1 LKVRMPSLKPLNM
14 TAAPNLTSAGQALR
28 DCEARYRILFDANP
42 QPMWVCELKTLT
54 FLAVN
59 DAAVRHYGY
68 SRDDFL
74 SMSMDRICPRDDLP
88 RLRQLLERETSIGPC
103 RHIKK
108 DGTVIYAETTLHP
121 LLFGDRPARLM
132 LSVDVTE
139 GKRADFLYRML
150 VDSIPSSVLL
160 IDESLCVS
168 LANRNFLE
176 KARRSKADTFGKPL
190 TEVFPL
196 VILDELG
203 LLAQIRQAFK
213 SAQASQ
219 GQRLTYRAP
228 GVPLRTYYYG
238 IIPMSW
244 GGHVEHVMLLMDDVT
259 EQLRLGEEIR
269 RIERHLA
276 SVVESANE
284 IVLSTDTKGRISSW
298 NTAAVR
304 ICGYTS
310 REVQGKSLF
319 DYCPECHREKLRA
332 SFREAGQQGNSCAAE
347 YDFTTNNGAVIPIS
361 WVFSPM
367 KDDAGAT
374 VGIVAVGRDL
384 TEQRKF
390 ELQIRQA
397 DKLAALGV
405 MAGGIAHE
413 VRTPLT
419 IASSAAQFLMED
431 DITPEFRKECA
442 AKVHLGM
449 HRASAI
455 IENLLRFA
463 RPSGHLEMT
472 QVNLE
477 TVIRQACTLIANEA
491 RLQKI
496 EILFKFPNKPTLVA
510 GIASLL
516 EQVFLNLFFNA
527 MNAISDGGTL
537 TISVEELAGKAA
549 VHVTDTG
556 CGIANK
562 DVDKIF
568 DPFYTNAR
576 VGGGTGLGLSICYSI
591 VKQHSGSID
600 AESVPGK
607 GTTFLVTFPAVPRQ

>member
-1 LKVRMPSLKPLNM
+1 MNTDPDLRG
-14 TAAPNLTSAGQALR
+14 AEQASR
-28 DCEARYRILFDANP
+28 DFEDRYRVLFDANP
-42 QPMWVCELKTLT
+42 QSMWICDLKTLA

-59 DAAVRHYGY
+59 DAAIRYYGY
-68 SRDDFL
+68 SRDEFL
-74 SMSMDRICPRDDLP
+74 SMSMDRICLRDDQP
-88 RLRQLLERETSIGPC
+88 RLRQMIERETRIGPC

-108 DGTVIYAETTLHP
+108 DGTAIYAETTLHS
-121 LLFGDRPARLM
+121 LLFAGRPARLM
-132 LSVDVTE
+132 SSVDVTE
-139 GKRADFLYRML
+139 GKRAEFLYHML

-160 IDESLCVS
+160 VDESLCVS

-203 LLAQIRQAFK
+203 LLAQIRQSFK
-213 SAQASQ
+213 SAQPSQ

-284 IVLSTDTKGRISSW
+284 IVLSTDTRGRISSW

-310 REVQGKSLF
+310 REVQGNSLF
-319 DYCPECHREKLRA
+319 DYCPERHREKLRA

-347 YDFTTNNGAVIPIS
+347 YDFTTSSGAVIPIS

-384 TEQRKF
+384 TEQRKL
-390 ELQIRQA
+390 EQQIRQA

-463 RPSGHLEMT
+463 RPSGHTEMT

-477 TVIRQACTLIANEA
+477 TVIRQAGTLIANEA

-496 EILFKFPNKPTLVA
+496 AIVFKFPNKPALVA

-516 EQVFLNLFFNA
+516 EQVFLNLYFNA
-527 MNAISDGGTL
+527 MSAISDGGAL
-537 TISVEELAGKAA
+537 TISVAEADGKAV
-549 VHVTDTG
+549 VHVQDTG
-556 CGIANK
+556 CGIADN
-562 DVDKIF
+562 DIDKIF

-576 VGGGTGLGLSICYSI
+576 AGGGTGLGLSICYSI
-591 VKQHSGSID
+591 VKQHSGSINV
-600 AESVPGK
+600 ESVPGK
-607 GTTFLVTFPAVPRQ
+607 GTTFIVAFPAVRR

>member
-1 LKVRMPSLKPLNM
+1 MN
-14 TAAPNLTSAGQALR
+14 AAPNLKGVEQAPR
-28 DCEARYRILFDANP
+28 NTEDRYRILFDANP
-42 QPMWVCELKTLT
+42 QPMWVCELKTLA

-59 DAAVRHYGY
+59 DAAIRHYGY
-68 SRDDFL
+68 SRDEFL
-74 SMSMDRICPRDDLP
+74 SMSMDRICPRDDAP
-88 RLRQLLERETSIGPC
+88 RLRKMLERESGIAPC

-108 DGTVIYAETTLHP
+108 DGTVIYAETTLYP

-139 GKRADFLYRML
+139 GKRAEFLYHML

-160 IDESLCVS
+160 IDESLCVF

-190 TEVFPL
+190 NEVFPL

-203 LLAQIRQAFK
+203 LLSQIRQSFK
-213 SAQASQ
+213 SGQASQ

-244 GGHVEHVMLLMDDVT
+244 AGHVEHVMLLMDDVT

-310 REVQGKSLF
+310 REVQFKSLF
-319 DYCPECHREKLRA
+319 DYCPERHRENLRA

-347 YDFTTNNGAVIPIS
+347 YDFTTSNGAVIPIS

-390 ELQIRQA
+390 EQQIRQA

-442 AKVHLGM
+442 TKVHLGM

-463 RPSGHLEMT
+463 RPSGHMET
-472 QVNLE
+472 TNVNLE
-477 TVIRQACTLIANEA
+477 TVIRQAGTLIANEA

-496 EILFKFPNKPTLVA
+496 EILFNFPSRPILVA

-527 MNAISDGGTL
+527 MNAIADSGSL
-537 TISVEELAGKAA
+537 TISVEETAGKAI
-549 VHVTDTG
+549 VHVQDTG
-556 CGIANK
+556 CGIADK
-562 DVDKIF
+562 DIDKIF

-576 VGGGTGLGLSICYSI
+576 MGGGTGLGLSICYSI

-600 AESVPGK
+600 VDSVLGK
-607 GTTFLVTFPAVPRQ
+607 GTTFIVTFPAVRR